1 MAELNKEYEIV
12 PVSKFSFGAKELLRN
27 RELLYFFIW
36 RDIKIRYKQTLL
48 GIAWVILQPLLLMM
62 VFSYVLAA
70 RFNQDLNGIDYG
82 TFVLGGLLM
91 WNIFSSALANA
102 GQGMV
107 SNANIIK
114 KIYFPRLII
123 PLSAVA
129 VSLFDFLFAAIIYIV
144 VLIYYQTPFHFTG
157 LLFLLPALVLT
168 ATAALGSGSLIAA
181 LNVKYRDFRY
191 ILPFLIQTMMFVTPV
206 FYPICSSCG
215 ISSYLFA
222 LNPMYA
228 PVQLFRMHLE
238 GSAIQAEL
246 IGISIAFNLILLMA
260 GLIVFRKMESYFAD
274 IA

>member
-123 PLSAVA
+123 PLS
-129 VSLFDFLFAAIIYIV
+129 
-144 VLIYYQTPFHFTG
+144 
-157 LLFLLPALVLT
+157 
-168 ATAALGSGSLIAA
+168 
-181 LNVKYRDFRY
+181 
-191 ILPFLIQTMMFVTPV
+191 
-206 FYPICSSCG
+206 
-215 ISSYLFA
+215 IS
-222 LNPMYA
+222 
-228 PVQLFRMHLE
+228 
-238 GSAIQAEL
+238 
-246 IGISIAFNLILLMA
+246 
-260 GLIVFRKMESYFAD
+260 
-274 IA
+274 